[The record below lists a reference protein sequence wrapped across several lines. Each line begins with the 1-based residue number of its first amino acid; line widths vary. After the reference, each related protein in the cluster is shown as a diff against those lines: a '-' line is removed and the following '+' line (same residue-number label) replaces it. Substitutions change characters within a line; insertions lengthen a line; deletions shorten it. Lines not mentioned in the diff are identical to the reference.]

1 VLDVSASVFLT
12 QRSITR
18 KTNEIGMFAEVMDQ
32 IESLDGVLAAADA
45 MGCQTGHV
53 TYLDGRG
60 AGLLVGLKRNQ
71 PTTFD
76 QAAALPWDQI
86 PVADVEVTPRLH
98 GRVDKRVV
106 KVTSIGRDDNEI
118 TFPGARQVAQ
128 VTRYQQRRT
137 RTPGRWYWKKIEV
150 AYYLCTWD
158 QIRLPAPL
166 TCIVFPSQGGTGWGL
181 RACSILRLSLVPGRF
196 CDRAGVSGVAQRSR
210 SDGPAGVALDRHAR
224 ERMLGPARGKPV
236 GEVNMCAVEA
246 GWSCPGGVTCQVH
259 ERECWTDGRSRLGNH
274 AYLGA
279 RTRPCWSGHMMM
291 MGSLLPGWDS
301 RSAGARPFK
310 LPRPPR
316 DTVPALQEPGRRSDS
331 GVAGTSRS
339 AHRLAYRALLVLP

>member
-1 VLDVSASVFLT
+1 VLGVLDVSASVFLT

-166 TCIVFPSQGGTGWGL
+166 TCIVFPSQGGTYL
-181 RACSILRLSLVPGRF
+181 HRLSLARW
-196 CDRAGVSGVAQRSR
+196 DWLGVEGVLDSAAFPCPRPVLRSG
-210 SDGPAGVALDRHAR
+210 
-224 ERMLGPARGKPV
+224 
-236 GEVNMCAVEA
+236 
-246 GWSCPGGVTCQVH
+246 GGVRGRAAIA
-259 ERECWTDGRSRLGNH
+259 ERRPRRGR
-274 AYLGA
+274 
-279 RTRPCWSGHMMM
+279 P
-291 MGSLLPGWDS
+291 
-301 RSAGARPFK
+301 
-310 LPRPPR
+310 
-316 DTVPALQEPGRRSDS
+316 
-331 GVAGTSRS
+331 
-339 AHRLAYRALLVLP
+339 